1 MYALVVRFD
10 CRNEASANRF
20 DELAADVVR
29 QIAEKE
35 PGTLAYATH
44 RVEGE
49 ALARVFYEVYLDRDA
64 FDRHERADHVQ
75 RFHAQKEPLLVST
88 RVEYLVPGSRKGL
101 DLAQ

>member
-1 MYALVVRFD
+1 MFALVVRFD
-10 CRNEASANRF
+10 CRDEASANRF

-35 PGTLAYATH
+35 PGTLVYATH

-49 ALARVFYEVYLDRDA
+49 ALARVFYEVYRDRDA
-64 FDRHERADHVQ
+64 FDSHEGAEHVQ

-88 RVEYLVPGSRKGL
+88 RVEYLSSGSRKGP